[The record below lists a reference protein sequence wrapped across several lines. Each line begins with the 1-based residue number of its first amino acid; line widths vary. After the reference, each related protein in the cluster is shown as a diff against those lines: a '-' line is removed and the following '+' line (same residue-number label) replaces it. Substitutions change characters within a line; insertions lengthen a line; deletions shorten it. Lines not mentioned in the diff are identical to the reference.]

1 MPKPHRA
8 STRPPSPTSFR
19 FAVLD
24 RVSIV
29 EWIGT
34 PSAADVDRVIDL
46 LASEAA
52 RRGKFRSFVVIVSSR
67 ASMPDHDGRL
77 AYIRNVDRTMLHCDR
92 LQIVLAG
99 MPFINAFA
107 RGLVTTANVVPRYR
121 GRVSVEDTLERCTA
135 ALALELGRRPEE
147 LHRAITTAL
156 A

>member
-1 MPKPHRA
+1 MPMQSRA
-8 STRPPSPTSFR
+8 SNRPPSMSYR
-19 FAVLD
+19 LAALD
-24 RVSIV
+24 RLFVV

-34 PSAADVDRVIDL
+34 PTAADVDRVIDA
-46 LASEAA
+46 LARETTQ
-52 RRGKFRSFVVIVSSR
+52 RGKVHSFVVIVSSR

-77 AYIRNVDRTMLHCDR
+77 AYLRNVDRTMFHCER

-121 GRVSVEDTLERCTA
+121 GRVSIEDTLERCA
-135 ALALELGRRPEE
+135 AVLASELRRSPDE
-147 LHRAITTAL
+147 LHRAITAAL